1 MIQCQSQSSD
11 TESTTSLRVAPSTAT
26 SEASIALAAP
36 HLLGKPIMLQEPLTS
51 DASGM
56 DGSSAA
62 LEAAAASMTSSA
74 FTDPGVSQNLPS
86 EEHSTTEDAAP
97 WNASMPRSLEA
108 PVALEVP
115 TSLAA
120 QRPSG
125 ALVSTA
131 RATLVPTMLDA
142 RGIHLQTPA
151 SLPFNTCASI
161 ILMNLL
167 QVFNTEGAS
176 GHSVVNNVFGD
187 QHFAYTPPA
196 PHTLELLKFLDPI
209 TMNAISRPQC
219 LEGTRDAILQSLIR
233 DLTMHSPER
242 NVLWLFGVA
251 GSGKSTLATTIA
263 ERLRLGGQIGAFLF
277 FDRNSPAQSGPDGV
291 VRTLAHQLALFNPT
305 LREAICDVI
314 ERDPQIATRT
324 LIAQFDHLIKAPLDS
339 CAHQM
344 KGPVVV
350 ILDAFDECGDA
361 QSRRALLHML
371 VKQLP
376 LLPHQFRFLIT
387 SRPEFDLHNA
397 IHSQERIKTVSL
409 SSAEW
414 TSAADVEQYIG
425 HEMRE
430 LYQMRQESDE
440 LPLDW
445 PGGSRIQQLS
455 RLAAE
460 SFIWAATAI
469 RFLQAADDV
478 DERLGI
484 LLHQQAFTLGDLYAT
499 ALRSASNWS
508 PHEASTAHC
517 RKILGAVVVGRI
529 AVTDDTIVDI
539 LGLES
544 AKSCRLVLRRLG
556 CLLQWSEGLPIRT
569 LHASFA
575 DYLTNSGSCGDEP
588 WYIDAAQHHL
598 DFTTSCLRTMMRY
611 LRFNICQLETSHRMN
626 RDIED
631 LAQRIEKFIPR
642 SLAYACRFWAEHLS
656 LARRDDL
663 QILLLIFEFF
673 QTFFL
678 YWLEVHSLLGEGRS
692 ALQAML
698 HIESYSE
705 PHHEMVHLFSQDGI
719 KFIRAFVSVI
729 LASAPHVYISALPF
743 APSSIIRDQYQ
754 STIHNT
760 LCVRTGTTSDWPSC
774 EQVLDCDTV
783 VCTVAF
789 SPDGRRI
796 ASGSALGAIL
806 IWDSQT
812 GEIVAGPFQ
821 GHEHIIHAVA
831 YSPDGVR
838 IASGSNDAAVRIWD
852 TQTGDVILGP
862 LTRHTR
868 SVTSVTFS
876 PDGKRIA
883 SGSEDHTVRAWDA
896 QTGDAVG
903 TPMTGHTAIV
913 NTVAFSPGGDV
924 IASGSDDRTIRIW
937 EAHTGNCIAT
947 FEGRTWW
954 VRSVAFSPGGDH
966 IVSGSTDR
974 AVRLW
979 NAWTGAVVRTFEGH
993 TDIVTSVAVS
1003 SDGLRIV
1010 SGSFDCSVRIWD
1022 LQTGTLIALFREHAG
1037 YVSSVSFSPNGLHLA
1052 SGSYDGT
1059 VRIWDAR
1066 SSGTFSELLEG
1077 HSESVNSIAFSPDG
1091 EHILSGSDDHTICV
1105 WDTSTGELAVGP
1117 LIAHEGS
1124 ITSVAFSPDGLYIA
1138 SGSDKC
1144 TVCLWHA
1151 RSGELL
1157 AEPLKG
1163 HSDYVTSVEFL
1174 PDSRHIVSGSDD
1186 GTIRVWNVQTG
1197 VLVAGPL
1204 KGHTNKVSSVA
1215 CSPDGKHIASGS
1227 EDKTICI
1234 RDTQTSG
1241 LLVGPLIVHTHW
1253 VTSISFSPDGLHIVS
1268 GSWDRTIRIWDA
1280 RTGVFVKEFWGHTDI
1295 VQSVAFSP
1303 DGVSVVSGSDDQ
1315 TVRLWDVQTG
1325 ASLAVH
1331 RRHTGP
1337 VNSVAFSP
1345 DGTRIVSGSS
1355 DKTIHILP
1363 ARAAPA
1369 PHADRGFQPTSQLVN
1384 GWMQNSPTE
1393 LLFWVPPAYRTGL
1406 WWPDSMVISKRSVQ
1420 LDLTKFVHGEDWTR
1434 LSRRIGFDFGA
1445 QLYSSFEGL
1454 KTEQGVHGVWES
1466 DDETTRGQVKARMK
1480 STGAGIEVDGVRAL
1494 AARRVWANGCPALP
1508 CPFPRATRASE

>member
-1 MIQCQSQSSD
+1 
-11 TESTTSLRVAPSTAT
+11 
-26 SEASIALAAP
+26 
-36 HLLGKPIMLQEPLTS
+36 
-51 DASGM
+51 M

-108 PVALEVP
+108 PVALEAP

-125 ALVSTA
+125 ALVVSTA

-142 RGIHLQTPA
+142 RGVHLQKPA
-151 SLPFNTCASI
+151 SLPFNICAPI

-167 QVFNTEGAS
+167 QVFNTEGTS

-196 PHTLELLKFLDPI
+196 PHALELLKLLDPVS
-209 TMNAISRPQC
+209 MNAISRPQC
-219 LEGTRDAILQSLIR
+219 LEGTRDAILQSLTR

-251 GSGKSTLATTIA
+251 GSGKSTLTTTIA
-263 ERLRLGGQIGAFLF
+263 ERLRLEGQIGAFLF

-291 VRTLAHQLALFNPT
+291 VRTLAHQLALSNLA
-305 LREAICDVI
+305 LREAICDTI
-314 ERDPQIATRT
+314 ERDPQIASRT
-324 LIAQFDHLIKAPLDS
+324 LTTQFDDLIKAPLDS

-361 QSRRALLHML
+361 QSRRVLLHML

-397 IHSQERIKTVSL
+397 FHSQERIKAVSL

-656 LARRDDL
+656 LARRGDL

-678 YWLEVHSLLGEGRS
+678 YWLEVLSLLGEGRS

-698 HIESYSE
+698 HAESYSE

-729 LASAPHVYISALPF
+729 MTSAPHVYISALPF
-743 APSSIIRDQYQ
+743 SPSCMIRDQYQ
-754 STIHNT
+754 STIHNK
-760 LCVRTGTTSDWPSC
+760 LCVRTGAASDWPSC
-774 EQVLDCDTV
+774 SQVLDCNGLV
-783 VCTVAF
+783 MTVAF
-789 SPDGRRI
+789 SPDGKRI
-796 ASGSALGAIL
+796 ATGSTKCEII

-812 GEIVAGPFQ
+812 GEILAGPLK
-821 GHEHIIHAVA
+821 GHREKINAVA

-838 IASGSNDAAVRIWD
+838 IASGSDDATVRVWD
-852 TQTGDVILGP
+852 TQTGDVVIEPLRKHTGP
-862 LTRHTR
+862 
-868 SVTSVTFS
+868 VTSIAFS
-876 PDGKRIA
+876 ADGKRIA
-883 SGSEDHTVRAWDA
+883 SGSEDHTVCVWNA
-896 QTGDAVG
+896 QTGGAVG
-903 TPMTGHTAIV
+903 TSMTGHTAIV
-913 NTVAFSPGGDV
+913 NTVSFSPDGKF
-924 IASGSDDRTIRIW
+924 ISSGSDDRTFRIW
-937 EAHTGNCIAT
+937 DAYTGNCVARSEGHTGRVESAT
-947 FEGRTWW
+947 F
-954 VRSVAFSPGGDH
+954 SPDGEH
-966 IVSGSTDR
+966 IVSGGGDT
-974 AVRLW
+974 VRLW
-979 NAWTGAVVRTFEGH
+979 NARTGAVVRTFEGH
-993 TDIVTSVAVS
+993 TGRVKSVAVS
-1003 SDGLRIV
+1003 RDDLRIV
-1010 SGSFDCSVRIWD
+1010 SGSYDYSVRIWD
-1022 LQTGTLIALFREHAG
+1022 LQTGTLVAVFQEHTG
-1037 YVSSVSFSPNGLHLA
+1037 YVISVAFSLDGLHLA
-1052 SGSYDGT
+1052 SGSVDGT

-1066 SSGTFSELLEG
+1066 SSGTFSELL
-1077 HSESVNSIAFSPDG
+1077 
-1091 EHILSGSDDHTICV
+1091 
-1105 WDTSTGELAVGP
+1105 
-1117 LIAHEGS
+1117 
-1124 ITSVAFSPDGLYIA
+1124 
-1138 SGSDKC
+1138 
-1144 TVCLWHA
+1144 
-1151 RSGELL
+1151 R
-1157 AEPLKG
+1157 
-1163 HSDYVTSVEFL
+1163 
-1174 PDSRHIVSGSDD
+1174 
-1186 GTIRVWNVQTG
+1186 
-1197 VLVAGPL
+1197 
-1204 KGHTNKVSSVA
+1204 GHTASVRSVVF
-1215 CSPDGKHIASGS
+1215 SPDGKHIASGS
-1227 EDKTICI
+1227 DDHTICI
-1234 RDTQTSG
+1234 WDASTRE
-1241 LLVGPLIVHTHW
+1241 LAVGPLIGHGGRITSVTFSPDGLYIVSGSEDYTVCLWDARLGELLAGPFKGQSHF
-1253 VTSISFSPDGLHIVS
+1253 VTSVAFSPDGRHIVSGSYDSTISVRNARTGVLVAEPLEGHTDRVLSVAYSPDGKHIASGSKDKTVRIWDVQTGDLVVSPLEGHTLDVASVSFSPDGQHIAS
-1268 GSWDRTIRIWDA
+1268 GSWDGTIRIWDA
-1280 RTGVFVKEFWGHTDI
+1280 RTGMSVKELRGHI
-1295 VQSVAFSP
+1295 YHVLSVAFSP
-1303 DGVSVVSGSDDQ
+1303 DGALVVSGSHDE
-1315 TVRLWDVQTG
+1315 TIRVWHVQTG
-1325 ASLAVH
+1325 ASLEVH
-1331 RRHTGP
+1331 HRHSGF

-1345 DGTRIVSGSS
+1345 DGTRIVSGST

-1420 LDLTKFVHGEDWTR
+1420 LDLAKFVHGEDWTR
-1434 LSRRIGFDFGA
+1434 CHI
-1445 QLYSSFEGL
+1445 
-1454 KTEQGVHGVWES
+1454 
-1466 DDETTRGQVKARMK
+1466 
-1480 STGAGIEVDGVRAL
+1480 
-1494 AARRVWANGCPALP
+1494 
-1508 CPFPRATRASE
+1508 